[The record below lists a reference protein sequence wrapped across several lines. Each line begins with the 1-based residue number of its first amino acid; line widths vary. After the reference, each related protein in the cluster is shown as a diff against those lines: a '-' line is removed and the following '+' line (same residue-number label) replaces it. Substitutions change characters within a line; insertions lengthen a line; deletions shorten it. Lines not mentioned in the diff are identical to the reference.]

1 MMKFTKSDSKPEIL
15 FQGFVMLFQTQLTNQ
30 KEITRHK
37 DDLVNMVTIMLMDPE
52 ITHEVAQA
60 AIDRAIKALT
70 LEKLYDQ

>member
-1 MMKFTKSDSKPEIL
+1 MMNFQKSDLKPEIL

-37 DDLVNMVTIMLMDPE
+37 DELVNMVTLMLMDPE

>member
-1 MMKFTKSDSKPEIL
+1 MMKFQKSDSKPEIL

-37 DDLVNMVTIMLMDPE
+37 DDLVNLVTIMLMDPD
-52 ITHEVAQA
+52 ITQEVAQA
-60 AIDRAIKALT
+60 AIDRAIKTLT

>member
-1 MMKFTKSDSKPEIL
+1 MMQFQKSDSKPEIL

-37 DDLVNMVTIMLMDPE
+37 DELVNMVTLMLMDPE
-52 ITHEVAQA
+52 ITQEVAQA